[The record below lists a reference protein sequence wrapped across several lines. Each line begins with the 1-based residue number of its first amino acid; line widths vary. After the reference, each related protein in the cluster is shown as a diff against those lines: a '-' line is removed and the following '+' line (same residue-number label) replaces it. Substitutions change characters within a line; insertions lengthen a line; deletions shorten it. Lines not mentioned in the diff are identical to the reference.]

1 MFAKH
6 KLQHLAPSRGSS
18 SSRGGGLKFCSHLP
32 LSNPSPPQDK
42 QKTTQV
48 IQHQLNKATA
58 FIFLNEKTPTL
69 QEPLGNI

>member
-6 KLQHLAPSRGSS
+6 KLQHLARSLGNSS
-18 SSRGGGLKFCSHLP
+18 GRGGGLKFCSHLP

-48 IQHQLNKATA
+48 IQDQLNEATA
-58 FIFLNEKTPTL
+58 FIFLNETTLTP